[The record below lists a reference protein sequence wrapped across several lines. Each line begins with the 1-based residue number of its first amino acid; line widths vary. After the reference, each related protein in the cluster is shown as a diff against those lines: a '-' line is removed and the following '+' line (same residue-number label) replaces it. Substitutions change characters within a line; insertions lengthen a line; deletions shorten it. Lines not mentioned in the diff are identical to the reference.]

1 MERVLR
7 EGEEQI
13 RSVVEACPTPV
24 VMTRVADGEIIYGSP
39 ALEELFG
46 KGAATETKSARD
58 FFVDPKDRDR
68 YVAALRE
75 RGVVDAFE
83 FKLKRADGSEFWG
96 AVSARLIDYQGEEVI
111 VANTVDLTER
121 REVEAEMARQREALH
136 QSEKLSAL
144 GELLAGVAHELNNP
158 LSVVVGQA
166 LLLKETTTD
175 RRIAERAIKI
185 GNAADRCARI
195 VKTFLAMARR
205 KPSESQAVN
214 MNDVIESALE
224 VTGYTLSAAEIDVS
238 LRLARDLPTIWAD
251 SDQLNQVITNLIVNA
266 QHALQEVHGPRKLRI
281 ASSYRKAM
289 GEVVIKIKDNGRGI
303 SDEILAR
310 IFEPFFTTK
319 EVGTGTG
326 IGLAVCHRIVEA
338 HGGKIRVDST
348 PGEGA
353 SFVIRLPAAPPR
365 PAAAAKRE
373 PRLESA
379 APLAVLVIDDEA
391 DVAEILADIL
401 RGDGHSVEIAGSG
414 EAALTM
420 LTERHF
426 DVILSDLRMPGLD
439 GPSLYRII
447 EKRKPELLSR
457 LAFVT
462 GDTMSPRI
470 KKFLRGAGRP
480 YIEKPITPQEV
491 RDLVHRVDGRA

>member
-1 MERVLR
+1 
-7 EGEEQI
+7 
-13 RSVVEACPTPV
+13 VEACPTPV
-24 VMTRVADGEIIYGSP
+24 VMTRVEDGKIIYGSP

-46 KGAATETKSARD
+46 KSAASETKSARD

-68 YVAALRE
+68 YVAALRA
-75 RGVVDAFE
+75 RGKVDAFE

-96 AVSARLIDYQGEEVI
+96 AVSARLIEYQGEEVI

-121 REVEAEMARQREALH
+121 REVEAEMARQRDALH

-175 RRIAERAIKI
+175 QRIADRAIKI

-224 VTGYTLSAAEIDVS
+224 VTGFTLSAADIDVS
-238 LRLARDLPTIWAD
+238 LRLARELPPVWAD

-266 QHALQEVHGPRKLRI
+266 QHALQGIHGARKLRI
-281 ASSYRKAM
+281 LSSYRKAK

-303 SDEILAR
+303 SEEIMAR
-310 IFEPFFTTK
+310 VFEPFFTTK

-338 HGGKIRVDST
+338 HGGTIRVDSA

-353 SFVIRLPAAPPR
+353 SFVIRLPVAPSR
-365 PAAAAKRE
+365 PAAVA
-373 PRLESA
+373 PRDVRPDPVV
-379 APLAVLVIDDEA
+379 PLTVLVIDDEA

-401 RGDGHSVEIAGSG
+401 RGDGHGVEVADSG
-414 EAALTM
+414 EAALAV
-420 LTERHF
+420 LAERDF

-447 EKRKPELLSR
+447 ERRRPELVSR

-462 GDTMSPRI
+462 GDTLSPRI
-470 KKFLRGAGRP
+470 KKFLRGADRP
-480 YIEKPITPQEV
+480 YIEKPISPQEV
-491 RDLVHRVDGRA
+491 RDLVRRVDGRVDGRA